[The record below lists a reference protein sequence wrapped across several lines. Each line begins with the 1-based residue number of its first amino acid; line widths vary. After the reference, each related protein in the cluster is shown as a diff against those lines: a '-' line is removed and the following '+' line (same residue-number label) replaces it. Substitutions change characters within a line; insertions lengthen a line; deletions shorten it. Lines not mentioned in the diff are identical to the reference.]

1 MAVEKYVLKE
11 DEAKH
16 IHPRKTWAI
25 GLAIEVGD
33 EIENNGCVFPAKLA
47 HIATAEL
54 EPTADIAVGE
64 TGPQGP
70 VGPASTVSGPKGD
83 AGGLA
88 GHIAIGT
95 DAITGTK
102 NGVNK
107 VFALANTPTG
117 EPGIFYN
124 GQLLTLDSDY
134 TRIGTQIT
142 LIYIAPASV
151 GDVLSAIYPYA

>member
-1 MAVEKYVLKE
+1 LTVTKYVLKE

-16 IHPRKTWAI
+16 EHPIKDWVL
-25 GLAIEVGD
+25 GLDIEVGD
-33 EIENNGCVFPAKLA
+33 DIRNGGVTFRAKLA

-54 EPTADIAVGE
+54 EPTADVAVGE
-64 TGPQGP
+64 QGPEGPQGA
-70 VGPASTVSGPKGD
+70 ASTVPGPKGD

-95 DAITGTK
+95 DAISGDK
-102 NGVNK
+102 DGSNK
-107 VFALANTPTG
+107 IFTLTNTPTG

-142 LIYIAPASV
+142 LVYVAPESYE
-151 GDVLSAIYPYA
+151 VLSAIYPYA

>member
-1 MAVEKYVLKE
+1 MVLKYVLNE
-11 DEAKH
+11 DAAKH

-33 EIENNGCVFPAKLA
+33 EIENDGCVFPAIKA

-70 VGPASTVSGPKGD
+70 VGAASTVPGPKGD

-95 DAITGTK
+95 DAITGDK
-102 NGVNK
+102 NGSNK
-107 VFALANTPTG
+107 IFTLAHTPTG

-124 GQLLTLDSDY
+124 GQLLTLNSDY

-142 LIYIAPASV
+142 LVYVAPAS
-151 GDVLSAIYPYA
+151 GEVLSAIYPYA